1 MGSPK
6 NFTLAGGAMDA
17 PNPETA
23 KSDRSQPEV
32 CRSKWTCSPC
42 LIIWGVFF
50 VVVVLQAILMPR

>member
-1 MGSPK
+1 
-6 NFTLAGGAMDA
+6 MDA